1 MLLLAGLLGMMAVG
15 ATAFFGFD
23 IGSDE
28 AEDEMLNMPLPDNNG
43 TDDLL
48 SDTDA
53 SEPSDVPPDPPDP
66 PEDSGDTPYPEWQIT
81 MGQPGADTIDGSSAN
96 DQINGGDGD
105 DQIFG
110 GFGDDQLFGSAGVDT
125 IDGQSGDD
133 TLHGGDEDDRLVG
146 RAGHDQMF
154 GHNGADTLI
163 GSDGDDSLVGG
174 AGNDVL
180 LGQDGADALH
190 GDLADDLLQGGRGAD
205 TLFGGWGNDTISG
218 VVDDPDMP
226 GLQDL
231 DENDYLNG
239 GGGDDLILAG
249 RDDIISTGDGADTVA
264 LGDWLS
270 QDHQA
275 QITDF
280 SVTEDSLMVIYN
292 DDADPDPEVTLEQD
306 EEHQTRQHVVLNGM
320 RVAAVDG
327 ADGLT
332 LDHITLIAESTLAS
346 GLPA

>member
-23 IGSDE
+23 IG
-28 AEDEMLNMPLPDNNG
+28 AEDAEDDVLNMPLPDGSG

-48 SDTDA
+48 AEVDNLGQSDLLSDA
-53 SEPSDVPPDPPDP
+53 PDP
-66 PEDSGDTPYPEWQIT
+66 PENTADPEWQIT
-81 MGQPGADTIDGSSAN
+81 TGQPGADTINGSDVN
-96 DQINGGDGD
+96 DQINGGAGD
-105 DQIFG
+105 DLIFG
-110 GFGDDQLFGSAGVDT
+110 GFGGDQLFGGAGADT

-133 TLHGGDEDDRLVG
+133 TLHGGDDNDSLVG
-146 RAGHDQMF
+146 GSGHDQIF
-154 GHNGADTLI
+154 GHNGADTLL
-163 GSDGDDSLVGG
+163 GGDGDDSLVGS

-190 GDLADDLLQGGRGAD
+190 GDLGDDVLQGGRGAD

-218 VVDDPDMP
+218 VVDDPDVP
-226 GLQDL
+226 GIQDL
-231 DENDYLNG
+231 DEGDYLNG

-275 QITDF
+275 QVTDF
-280 SVTEDSLMVIYN
+280 SAAEDSLMVIY
-292 DDADPDPEVTLEQD
+292 DDSVDPDPDVTITQD
-306 EEHQTRQHVVLNGM
+306 EETPSRQHVELNGV
-320 RVAAVDG
+320 RIAAVDG
-327 ADGLT
+327 ADDLT
-332 LDHITLIAESTLAS
+332 LDHVTLIAESTLAS
-346 GLPA
+346 GWPV